1 MARQKSCEL
10 RPRIRIRIRIH
21 IRIRSISLRFA
32 ATRSCVAVCVRE
44 YLCVGLISR
53 SIKAAKGDP
62 SSPPA
67 SFPRRESNK
76 CSWSKRVVSHLQD
89 GWRTSKDF
97 N

>member
-53 SIKAAKGDP
+53 SIKAAKGILRP
-62 SSPPA
+62 LRLLSAPG
-67 SFPRRESNK
+67 K
-76 CSWSKRVVSHLQD
+76 
-89 GWRTSKDF
+89 
-97 N
+97 